1 MILMNT
7 RRISLLV
14 ALVLGTSTL
23 ATASVG
29 SSDSNRRR
37 APITPSTSLLSV
49 LDLDRDGAIS
59 TSEMS
64 YATITLKALD
74 LDDDGVLTVA
84 EMASP
89 SRINA
94 TTRPDTAAMRPV
106 SARATAIFNLI
117 HQLDANNDGVL
128 QPMEIANANS
138 SLAYLDVNRDGVVS
152 REEILPQ
159 VRA

>member
-1 MILMNT
+1 MNLMNT

-29 SSDSNRRR
+29 NSDNNRRR
-37 APITPSTSLLSV
+37 APITTSLLSV

-59 TSEMS
+59 TSEMT

-89 SRINA
+89 TRTNA
-94 TTRPDTAAMRPV
+94 TTRADTAAVRPV

-138 SLAYLDVNRDGVVS
+138 SLAYLDVNRDGVIS
-152 REEILPQ
+152 RDEILPQ